1 MNRIDSSTSHVTQQ
15 DSLGSHTDHSSTP
28 TSSSLATILQ
38 IVLLLGASFAGV
50 WIWRVFSHSPVQAFI
65 IAVAHLL
72 IPGVFLLVGI
82 GLMLFANRK
91 QRPKLTELFTT
102 WITELLETWKV
113 ALWQLPF
120 QWRKYSDSDSTHD
133 SQKPVIIFVH
143 GFFCNR
149 GMWNPWHRELKKQGV
164 GFISVNLQPLFGS
177 IDRYTE
183 ILEAAVKRAES
194 ISTVKPTFVCHSMGG
209 LAVRRWLVSDSK
221 ARQRVE
227 RIVTIGS
234 PHHGTLLGRF
244 SILLSNTRQMGI
256 NSPWLRELSRMELEQ
271 RPSETYVGFV
281 CWYSNTDNVVMP
293 AESAML
299 PGAENRLIRGI
310 GHLALAYHP
319 AVKIL
324 KDQSTEI

>member
-1 MNRIDSSTSHVTQQ
+1 MTRIASSTSQTVQQ
-15 DSLGSHTDHSSTP
+15 DSLGSPTDLVSTP
-28 TSSSLATILQ
+28 TFSSLATVLQ
-38 IVLLLGASFAGV
+38 IGLLIVATFAGV
-50 WIWRVFSHSPVQAFI
+50 WTWRVYSHSPVQAII
-65 IAVAHLL
+65 IATAHLL

-82 GLMLFANRK
+82 AIMLVVNRN

-102 WITELLETWKV
+102 WVTELLETLKV

-120 QWRKYSDSDSTHD
+120 RWRKYSDSDSAHD

-149 GMWNPWHRELKKQGV
+149 GMWNAWHRELKKQGV
-164 GFISVNLQPLFGS
+164 GFISVNLQPIFGS

-183 ILEAAVKRAES
+183 ILEAAVKKAES

-209 LAVRRWLVSDSK
+209 LAVRRWLVSDIN

-256 NSPWLRELSRMELEQ
+256 NSPWLRELSRMEQEQ
-271 RPSETYVGFV
+271 RPEETYAGFV

-299 PGAENRLIRGI
+299 PGADNRLIRGI

-319 AVKIL
+319 AIRRL
-324 KDQSTEI
+324 EDQKERI